1 MTTRPHDDVA
11 ASALEDAVALL
22 DAAAPQPSAG
32 RTERRLASVATP
44 TALVTDEAVGRRPE
58 HRARLRLVRALPT
71 APPAAAPGPG
81 APPLLRE
88 RVRDLEARARLRV
101 PESEDDR
108 GAAPST
114 DAGRF
119 AHGVGLACV
128 EVVLGRRPSPQ
139 LARWVAPD
147 VLESLQESADLIRRA
162 GVLTHSRRPAA
173 RRVRVCP
180 IDHHTAEACLVVDDG
195 VRVRAVALRLQAHR
209 GAWRVTRLEI
219 G

>member
-22 DAAAPQPSAG
+22 DRAAPSAPHG
-32 RTERRLASVATP
+32 RTERRLAAVPTP
-44 TALVTDEAVGRRPE
+44 TALVADDTVGRRAQ
-58 HRARLRLVRALPT
+58 RGARLRLVRALPA
-71 APPAAAPGPG
+71 APTLADPGPG
-81 APPLLRE
+81 MPPLLRE
-88 RVRDLEARARLRV
+88 RVRHLEASAPLRV
-101 PESEDDR
+101 PEPEDDR
-108 GAAPST
+108 GAVPGT

-180 IDHHTAEACLVVDDG
+180 IDRHTAEACLVVDDG